1 MVAPLPGF
9 RLSTG
14 ASAIRS
20 SKRNPEF
27 RACHRLSGQG
37 LAGEANGFHSIFPG
51 VNGAGSSTNS
61 LALLVGGGTNVALS
75 RHLAMRALDAAW
87 LRTQL
92 PNATTNAQNNVR
104 LWRL

>member
-1 MVAPLPGF
+1 MSGLATIQKERGRRCQRLLLSPLTL
-9 RLSTG
+9 R
-14 ASAIRS
+14 
-20 SKRNPEF
+20 
-27 RACHRLSGQG
+27 QG

-61 LALLVGGGTNVALS
+61 VALLVGGGTNVALS
-75 RHLAMRALDAAW
+75 RHLAVRALDAAW

-104 LWRL
+104 LAAGVVFKFG